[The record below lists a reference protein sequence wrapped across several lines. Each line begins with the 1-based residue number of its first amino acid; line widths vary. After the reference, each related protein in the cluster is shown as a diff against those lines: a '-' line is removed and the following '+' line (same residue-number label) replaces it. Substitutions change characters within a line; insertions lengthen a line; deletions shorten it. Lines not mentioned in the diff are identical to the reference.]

1 MPPSDP
7 YLSKPSSTKPT
18 STATPSQSVQR
29 MPSSNTAERQQA
41 MLLQRQLATYANTMD
56 SLVRIPFT
64 RQGVGADAAVGVVPV
79 VGDVAGL
86 ALAGYAIVRAKQI
99 GVPLHKLTPA
109 IRLAFLDIGVGFVP
123 MVGDMADVFIR
134 PSRRA
139 VNIVNDHLRELH
151 GIEST
156 DHTDHPVLHRVLEQK
171 QQQSAF
177 WRNPVVAWFWLR
189 IPDFLGV
196 LVLLWLVFSVYW
208 VVSWLI
214 GLL

>member
-7 YLSKPSSTKPT
+7 YLSKSP
-18 STATPSQSVQR
+18 ATTQPAVER
-29 MPSSNTAERQQA
+29 MPITHSAERQQA

-64 RQGVGADAAVGVVPV
+64 RQGIGADAAVGVVPV
-79 VGDVAGL
+79 VGDAAGL
-86 ALAGYAIVRAKQI
+86 LLAGYAIVRAKQI

-109 IRLAFLDIGVGFVP
+109 IRLAFLDVGVGLVP

-139 VNIVNDHLRELH
+139 VMIVNDHLRELH
-151 GIEST
+151 GIDST
-156 DHTDHPVLHRVLEQK
+156 DHTDHPVLHRVLEKK
-171 QQQSAF
+171 QQHSAL
-177 WRNPVVAWFWLR
+177 WRNPAVAWVWLR

-196 LVLLWLVFSVYW
+196 LVLLWLVLSVYW
-208 VVSWLI
+208 VASWLI
-214 GLL
+214 GLV

>member
-1 MPPSDP
+1 MSPLDKPNVRVDPSVH
-7 YLSKPSSTKPT
+7 TT
-18 STATPSQSVQR
+18 VQ
-29 MPSSNTAERQQA
+29 TTDRQQA

-64 RQGVGADAAVGVVPV
+64 RQGIGADAAVGVVPV
-79 VGDVAGL
+79 IGDAAGL
-86 ALAGYAIVRAKQI
+86 LLAGYAILRAKQI

-109 IRLAFLDIGVGFVP
+109 IRLAFLDVGVGLVP
-123 MVGDMADVFIR
+123 MVGDLADVFIR

-139 VNIVNDHLRELH
+139 VMIVNDHLRDQH
-151 GIEST
+151 GIDST
-156 DHTDHPVLHRVLEQK
+156 DHTDHPVLHRVLEKKQK
-171 QQQSAF
+171 DSAF
-177 WRNPVVAWFWLR
+177 WRHPAVAWLWLR

>member
-1 MPPSDP
+1 
-7 YLSKPSSTKPT
+7 
-18 STATPSQSVQR
+18 
-29 MPSSNTAERQQA
+29 MPSSNSAERQQA

-208 VVSWLI
+208 VASWLI

>member
-1 MPPSDP
+1 MLPPDQ
-7 YLSKPSSTKPT
+7 SSHPVPL
-18 STATPSQSVQR
+18 AR
-29 MPSSNTAERQQA
+29 MSAQPIHSPARQQA
-41 MLLQRQLATYANTMD
+41 MFLQRQLATYANTMD

-208 VVSWLI
+208 VVSGLI

>member
-7 YLSKPSSTKPT
+7 YLSKTSSTKLP
-18 STATPSQSVQR
+18 STATPPQSVER

-109 IRLAFLDIGVGFVP
+109 IRLALLDIGVGFVP

-208 VVSWLI
+208 VASWLI

>member
-7 YLSKPSSTKPT
+7 YLSKPSSTKLP
-18 STATPSQSVQR
+18 STATPSQSVER

-208 VVSWLI
+208 VASWLV

>member
-1 MPPSDP
+1 MSLLDKPNERVVSPP
-7 YLSKPSSTKPT
+7 LSAALSPKTD
-18 STATPSQSVQR
+18 
-29 MPSSNTAERQQA
+29 RQQA

-64 RQGVGADAAVGVVPV
+64 RQGIGADAAVGVLPV
-79 VGDVAGL
+79 VGDIAGL
-86 ALAGYAIVRAKQI
+86 VLASYAIFRAKQI
-99 GVPLHKLTPA
+99 GVLLHKLTPA
-109 IRLAFLDIGVGFVP
+109 IRLAALDVGVGFVP
-123 MVGDMADVFIR
+123 LVGDMADVFIR

-139 VNIVNDHLRELH
+139 VMIVNDHLRDLH

-156 DHTDHPVLHRVLEQK
+156 DHTDHPVLHRFLEQK

-177 WRNPVVAWFWLR
+177 WRNPMVAWFWLR

>member
-1 MPPSDP
+1 MPLLDKTTDRV
-7 YLSKPSSTKPT
+7 LD
-18 STATPSQSVQR
+18 SQS
-29 MPSSNTAERQQA
+29 TERQQA

-64 RQGVGADAAVGVVPV
+64 RQGVGADAAVGAVPV

-86 ALAGYAIVRAKQI
+86 LLASYAIFRAKQI

-109 IRLAFLDIGVGFVP
+109 IRLAFLDVGVGLVP

-139 VNIVNDHLRELH
+139 VMIVNDHLRELH
-151 GIEST
+151 GTQTT
-156 DHTDHPVLHRVLEQK
+156 DHIDHPVLHRVLEKK

-177 WRNPVVAWFWLR
+177 WRNPAVAWVWLR

-196 LVLLWLVFSVYW
+196 LVLLWLVLSVYW
-208 VVSWLI
+208 IASWLI
-214 GLL
+214 GLI

>member
-1 MPPSDP
+1 MSLLDKPNERV
-7 YLSKPSSTKPT
+7 LSPQLSAASSPKTD
-18 STATPSQSVQR
+18 
-29 MPSSNTAERQQA
+29 RQKA

-64 RQGVGADAAVGVVPV
+64 RQGIGADAAVGVLPV
-79 VGDVAGL
+79 VGDIAGL
-86 ALAGYAIVRAKQI
+86 VLASYAIFRAKQI
-99 GVPLHKLTPA
+99 GVPLHKLAPA
-109 IRLAFLDIGVGFVP
+109 IRLAALDVGVGFVP
-123 MVGDMADVFIR
+123 LVGDMADVFIR

-139 VNIVNDHLRELH
+139 VMIVNDHLRDLH